1 MSTELRTTGRRK
13 CASARVVIAEG
24 NGKITINGKKFEE
37 YFNTE
42 ALRGY
47 ILQPLAVTSL
57 TGKIDVS
64 ATVTGGGKA
73 GQAGAVRHGLSR
85 ALVKFDEEA
94 CKSVLKDSGMLMK
107 DSGMLTRDSR
117 EKERKKP
124 GQPGARR
131 RFQFSKR

>member
-1 MSTELRTTGRRK
+1 MPLRNPKRLNSK
-13 CASARVVIAEG
+13 EIL
-24 NGKITINGKKFEE
+24 E

-94 CKSVLKDSGMLMK
+94 CKSVLKDSGML
-107 DSGMLTRDSR
+107 TRDSR